1 MYFTDLRCDNAGLL
15 FFIFTFNS
23 VYLYLFR
30 SDCFMNK
37 YEIVNE
43 LAKNKT
49 VEKIVRRYKTPYRD
63 DLSQYAYMWLIEKG
77 DENMLNELYSQK
89 KINQYISGLIYRQ
102 IHSKF
107 SYHAQQNV
115 KKIGEPIIKQN
126 KDGDTYEE
134 TLVYDDT
141 SPHQL
146 QDEVDDYL
154 NSLSELDKEILWAQ
168 IIPKEKRTDD
178 IANICDRYHITNRK
192 YIRIVPQI
200 KENFKKHFTNFKTK
214 NKEKGKY
221 NSTKVEMSKYETGKV
236 VKVFENL
243 GECKLELVPKGFK
256 TTSIYACLEQ
266 KQKQYL
272 GYIFRYID

>member
-1 MYFTDLRCDNAGLL
+1 
-15 FFIFTFNS
+15 
-23 VYLYLFR
+23 
-30 SDCFMNK
+30 MNK
-37 YEIVNE
+37 YEIINE

-77 DENMLNELYSQK
+77 DENLLNELYSQK

-115 KKIGEPIIKQN
+115 KRIGEPIIKQN
-126 KDGDTYEE
+126 KDGETYEE

-141 SPHQL
+141 PSHEL
-146 QDEVDDYL
+146 ENEVDSYL
-154 NSLSELDKEILWAQ
+154 NSLTEMDKEILLLQ
-168 IIPKEKRTDD
+168 IIPKDKRTDD
-178 IANICDRYHITNRK
+178 INNICNRYKITKRK

-200 KENFKKHFTNFKTK
+200 KENFAKHFTDYKIK

-221 NSTKVEMSKYETGKV
+221 NSTKVEMSKYDTGEVIKT
-236 VKVFENL
+236 FDNF

-256 TTSIYACLEQ
+256 ITSIYACLEQ

-272 GYIFRYID
+272 GYAFRYIE

>member
-1 MYFTDLRCDNAGLL
+1 
-15 FFIFTFNS
+15 
-23 VYLYLFR
+23 
-30 SDCFMNK
+30 MNK

-49 VEKIVRRYKTPYRD
+49 VEKMLTHFSTINKA
-63 DLSQYAYMWLIEKG
+63 DLSQNIYLSLLCK
-77 DENMLNELYSQK
+77 DENMLNELYSNGQ
-89 KINQYISGLIYRQ
+89 INQYISGIVCRQ
-102 IHSKF
+102 IFSGHSHHF
-107 SYHAQQNV
+107 CQNV
-115 KKIGEPIIKQN
+115 KRIGEPIIKQN

-141 SPHQL
+141 QPHQL

-154 NSLSELDKEILWAQ
+154 NSLSEMDKELLWAQ
-168 IIPKEKRTDD
+168 ITPKDRRTDD
-178 IANICDRYHITNRK
+178 IANICNRYHITKRK
-192 YIRIVPQI
+192 YIRLVPQI
-200 KENFKKHFTNFKTK
+200 KENFKKHFGNFKTK

-236 VKVFENL
+236 VKIFDNF

-256 TTSIYACLEQ
+256 ITSIYACLEQ

-272 GYIFRYID
+272 GYAFRYIE